1 VSWLSDGAVERLRR
15 AAAEPDFTGTRY
27 ELVVPVGRGGMGTVY
42 RAHDRELQR
51 EVAVKVLDSVH
62 PDAARR
68 LLREARVIARLEHP
82 GIVPVHDAGT
92 LPDGRVFYAM
102 RLVRGSRLD
111 EELRGGRPLPELL
124 RVFERI
130 CEAVAFAHAHGV
142 IHRDLKP
149 ENVMVG
155 PFGEVL
161 VMDWGVAK
169 MVGEGGGEAPP
180 EGVPERSATAEGT
193 SHGTVL
199 GTPGFMAPEQA
210 RGEVDR
216 IDERADVY
224 ALGGI
229 LRAFLAGGDPAGPP
243 AGPRALVAVCEKA
256 LAPDPAARYASAR
269 ELAAEVA
276 AHLDGLPVSAHR
288 EGVADRLRR
297 FGRRY
302 RMAILLILAY
312 VFMRALLLL
321 WTGL

>member
-1 VSWLSDGAVERLRR
+1 MSWLSDGAVDRLRR
-15 AAAEPDFTGTRY
+15 AAAEPDFEGTRY
-27 ELVVPVGRGGMGTVY
+27 ELLEPVGRGGMGTVY
-42 RAHDRELQR
+42 RARDRELDR
-51 EVAVKVLDSVH
+51 EVAVKVLDTAHS
-62 PDAARR
+62 DAARR

-82 GIVPVHDAGT
+82 GIVPVHDVGT

-102 RLVRGSRLD
+102 RLVRGRRLD
-111 EELRGGRPLPELL
+111 AELGAARPLPERL
-124 RVFERI
+124 RIFARL

-169 MVGEGGGEAPP
+169 VVGEGATEAP
-180 EGVPERSATAEGT
+180 EVPSPARAPEGT

-210 RGEVDR
+210 RGEVARVDA
-216 IDERADVY
+216 RADVY
-224 ALGGI
+224 ALGRI
-229 LRAFLAGGDPAGPP
+229 LRTLLGGGDPEA
-243 AGPRALVAVCEKA
+243 ASVGPRPLAAVCEKA
-256 LAPDPAARYASAR
+256 LAPEPEERYSSAR

-276 AHLDGLPVSAHR
+276 RYLDGLPVAAHR
-288 EGVADRLRR
+288 EGMVDRLRR

-302 RMAILLILAY
+302 RMPILLILAY
-312 VFMRALLLL
+312 VVMRVVLLL
-321 WTGL
+321 WTGF